1 MIITA
6 ISSSNVLSFIHVFIL
21 ESSIMLTTLPT
32 NSSRVPLVTCKQIKD
47 IVYERY
53 YPIMTCDGDLTA
65 SIYVLF
71 IATTVW
77 GAQPIDSVPLF
88 FN

>member
-6 ISSSNVLSFIHVFIL
+6 ISSFSVLSFIHVFIL

-65 SIYVLF
+65 IMYILC
-71 IATTVW
+71 IASTF
-77 GAQPIDSVPLF
+77 A
-88 FN
+88 